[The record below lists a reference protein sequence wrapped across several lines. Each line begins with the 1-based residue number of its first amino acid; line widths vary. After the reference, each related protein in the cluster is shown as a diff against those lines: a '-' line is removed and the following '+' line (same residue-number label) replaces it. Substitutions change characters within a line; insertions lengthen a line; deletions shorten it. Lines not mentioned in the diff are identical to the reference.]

1 MATGTEPGTEP
12 PQLKGPAWRGAR
24 ARPSGVHGASRAAIA
39 ARHLRTDRWWLA
51 PAVTAGGLL
60 AFIVYSTWRA
70 FSNADYYA
78 APYVSPFYSPCLAEN
93 CAPMRHGPNWEI
105 FGSWW
110 GLSPALLILIFPL
123 GFRLT
128 CYYYRKAYY
137 RGFWASPPACA
148 VAEPH
153 TTYTGETRFP
163 LIMQNIHRYFF
174 YAALPVAGILTYDTV
189 LSFRDEHYAWGHMG
203 LGSLI
208 FLVNIVLIWAY
219 TLSCHSCRRHHRRPA
234 AALLQAPRAL
244 PAVGLGGLTNARH
257 MLLAWS
263 SLISVALADFYV
275 YLVASGA
282 FDDPRFF

>member
-12 PQLKGPAWRGAR
+12 PRPMTTAPR
-24 ARPSGVHGASRAAIA
+24 AAGVRDPSRAAIA

-51 PAVTAGGLL
+51 PALTAGGLL

-93 CAPMRHGPNWEI
+93 CAPMRHGPNWEL
-105 FGSWW
+105 FGNWW

-153 TTYTGETRFP
+153 TKYTGETRFP

-174 YAALPVAGILTYDTV
+174 YAAVPVAGILTYDTV

-208 FLVNIVLIWAY
+208 FLANITLIWAY
-219 TLSCHSCRRHHRRPA
+219 TLSCHSCRHIIGGRLRHFSKHPVRYR
-234 AALLQAPRAL
+234 LWGW
-244 PAVGLGGLTNARH
+244 VGRLNARH
-257 MLLAWS
+257 MLLAWA

-275 YLVASGA
+275 CLVASGA

>member
-1 MATGTEPGTEP
+1 MEPSLATGTER
-12 PQLKGPAWRGAR
+12 PQINT
-24 ARPSGVHGASRAAIA
+24 GVHGTTRAAIGP
-39 ARHLRTDRWWLA
+39 RHLRTDRWWLA
-51 PAVTAGGLL
+51 PALTAGGLL

-93 CAPMRHGPNWEI
+93 CEPMQAGPNWEI
-105 FGSWW
+105 FGTWW

-153 TTYTGETRFP
+153 TKYTGETRFP
-163 LIMQNIHRYFF
+163 LILQNIHRYFF
-174 YAALPVAGILTYDTV
+174 YAAIPVAGILTYDTV
-189 LSFRDEHYAWGHMG
+189 LAFRDEHYEWGHMG
-203 LGSLI
+203 LGTLV

-219 TLSCHSCRRHHRRPA
+219 TLSCHSCRHIIGGRLKHFSKHPVRYR
-234 AALLQAPRAL
+234 LWGF
-244 PAVGLGGLTNARH
+244 VGKLNDRH
-257 MLLAWS
+257 MLLAWT